1 MADKKYNIDDIL
13 RIFAKL
19 EKKIEDLSCFVKEC
33 CTKIPVNIG
42 TGIGLFKKFN
52 QNKWEFKSLLPGNN
66 INITQTNNEIIIS
79 STTEP
84 VDCQDIKDCI
94 GINPS
99 GDPDKYLNEQGNW
112 QSISLTGNPTEV
124 LYYDNLGNITSDSN
138 FTRTPSL
145 GESFFGSP
153 NGFNDGGFVYLT
165 STEGRFGIRNGG
177 SQDVYFW
184 SNSAN
189 NGFNWNGTTFILPI
203 TPGNNGDVLTSDG
216 NGTMIF
222 QPIPSSPQFITAV
235 SDTSSIDL
243 TVTGTT
249 LSADFI
255 NNAGYITL
263 SSLSGGTGISY
274 NNLTG
279 VITNTAPDQTVVLT
293 QGGTTTITGTYP
305 NFTISSADQ
314 FTGTVTSVSAL
325 TLGTSGT
332 DLSSTVANSTTTPV
346 ITLNVPTASAT
357 NRGVLSSTD
366 WTTFNNKQAA
376 LGFTPEDVANKSTTT
391 TLGTSNTLYPT
402 QNAVK
407 TYVDTELNLLTDK
420 NQYIDVVDEFI
431 GYNNALVS
439 GTAGRVDTALHS
451 VIKPAGVDLTKVSDT
466 NKVCVLRCRT
476 TSNTQ
481 INSYILSSGWNL
493 GQGAFSMEFVHSIS
507 ALATVAKDYV
517 MVMGFAN
524 AITNA
529 GITNG
534 VYFLYNRSS
543 YGATIQCVTISGGV
557 STVQAAS
564 NISAST
570 WYNYKIEV
578 NADGTSVN
586 FYIDGVLQQT
596 ITTNI
601 PTATTLNG
609 FYGQQITSSSF
620 NVAGFDLD
628 YVWYKYNLT
637 TPR

>member
-1 MADKKYNIDDIL
+1 MADKKYSVDDIL
-13 RIFAKL
+13 RIFSKL
-19 EKKIEDLSCFVKEC
+19 EKKIEDLACFVKEC
-33 CTKIPVNIG
+33 CAKIPVNVG

-52 QNKWEFKSLLPGNN
+52 QNKWEFKSLIAGDNVVITEQSN
-66 INITQTNNEIIIS
+66 TITIN
-79 STTEP
+79 STAEP
-84 VDCQDIKDCI
+84 FTCQDVDTCL
-94 GINPS
+94 GISELGSPT
-99 GDPDKYLNEQGNW
+99 KFLNEQGDFTSVGGSEFTCSSLNSCSTTNLPEGSNLYFLDERA
-112 QSISLTGNPTEV
+112 QDAVGNILTNSPQITFTYNDGVPSISAAFASNNISQFTNDSGYVTCTGVTNCVSGTQTQIAYFHPTT
-124 LYYDNLGNITSDSN
+124 GKITSDSY
-138 FTRTPSL
+138 FTRIANGETTIIGDIFGQDGGYIKLNPTGNSYFGVYVSGTLTNNFWVNAGNL
-145 GESFFGSP
+145 GWDWNGTSFTLP
-153 NGFNDGGFVYLT
+153 INDGNPNYVMITDGSGVLSFVDVNTIVTPITSGNLT
-165 STEGRFGIRNGG
+165 ESTSSILTITGGTGAVLGSGTSIQVKQASG
-177 SQDVYFW
+177 SQD
-184 SNSAN
+184 
-189 NGFNWNGTTFILPI
+189 
-203 TPGNNGDVLTSDG
+203 
-216 NGTMIF
+216 
-222 QPIPSSPQFITAV
+222 
-235 SDTSSIDL
+235 
-243 TVTGTT
+243 
-249 LSADFI
+249 
-255 NNAGYITL
+255 GY
-263 SSLSGGTGISY
+263 
-274 NNLTG
+274 
-279 VITNTAPDQTVVLT
+279 
-293 QGGTTTITGTYP
+293 
-305 NFTISSADQ
+305 
-314 FTGTVTSVSAL
+314 
-325 TLGTSGT
+325 
-332 DLSSTVANSTTTPV
+332 
-346 ITLNVPTASAT
+346 
-357 NRGVLSSTD
+357 LSSTD

-407 TYVDTELNLLTDK
+407 TYVDTELNPLTDK

-439 GTAGRVDTALHS
+439 GSAGRVDTALHS

-466 NKVCVLRCRT
+466 NKVCVLRFRT

-524 AITNA
+524 SVTNA

-570 WYNYKIEV
+570 WYKYKIEV